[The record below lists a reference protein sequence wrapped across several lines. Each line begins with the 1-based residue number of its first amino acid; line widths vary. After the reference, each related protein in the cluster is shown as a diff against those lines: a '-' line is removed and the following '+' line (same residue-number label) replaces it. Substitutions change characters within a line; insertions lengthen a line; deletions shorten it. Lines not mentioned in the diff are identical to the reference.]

1 MNQRGA
7 PELYLEVVPVT
18 EVEKQYQLGMGQPIE
33 YALKMCQFPRGAV
46 YHDV

>member
-1 MNQRGA
+1 
-7 PELYLEVVPVT
+7 VPVT
-18 EVEKQYQLGMGQPIE
+18 EVEKQYQLGGMGQPIE